1 MVRRIALVLVC
12 LGLTLGG
19 AACAPPLVG
28 PTAGSG
34 YVFSL
39 QVSEPIIWLGPV
51 PSTVAA
57 RFPKTAELIVRVQDA
72 QGRPADGVPVTFD
85 VEPEWVR
92 SVSISPSQTSTRGG
106 IARAIFFEPQTTG
119 VVRVM
124 AHVDT
129 MTAQAR
135 ITVQTYEDNRQKGE

>member
-1 MVRRIALVLVC
+1 MERRMALVFMGLV
-12 LGLTLGG
+12 LALEVP
-19 AACAPPLVG
+19 ACAPKLVG

-39 QVSEPIIWLGPV
+39 QVSDPIIWLGPV

-106 IARAIFFEPQTTG
+106 IARAVFFEPQTTG

-135 ITVQTYEDNRQKGE
+135 ITVQTYEDNRHKGE

>member
-39 QVSEPIIWLGPV
+39 QVSDPIIWLGPV
-51 PSTVAA
+51 PSILVAQ
-57 RFPKTAELIVRVQDA
+57 FPKTTELIVQVQDA
-72 QGRPADGVPVTFD
+72 QGQPADGVPVTFD

-92 SVSISPSQTSTRGG
+92 SVDFSFQTSTRG
-106 IARAIFFEPQTTG
+106 E
-119 VVRVM
+119 
-124 AHVDT
+124 
-129 MTAQAR
+129 
-135 ITVQTYEDNRQKGE
+135 

>member
-12 LGLTLGG
+12 LGLILGG

-28 PTAGSG
+28 PTASSG

-57 RFPKTAELIVRVQDA
+57 RFPQTAELIVRVQDA

-106 IARAIFFEPQTTG
+106 MARAIFFEPQTIG

-124 AHVDT
+124 AHVDNL
-129 MTAQAR
+129 TAQAR
-135 ITVQTYEDNRQKGE
+135 VTVQTYEDNRHKGE

>member
-1 MVRRIALVLVC
+1 MVRRMALLLVC
-12 LGLTLGG
+12 FGLTLGG

-39 QVSEPIIWLGPV
+39 QASEPIIWLGPV

-57 RFPKTAELIVRVQDA
+57 RFPQTAELIVRVQDT

-106 IARAIFFEPQTTG
+106 IARAIFFEPQTIG

-124 AHVDT
+124 AHVDQ

-135 ITVQTYEDNRQKGE
+135 VTVQTYEDNRHKAE